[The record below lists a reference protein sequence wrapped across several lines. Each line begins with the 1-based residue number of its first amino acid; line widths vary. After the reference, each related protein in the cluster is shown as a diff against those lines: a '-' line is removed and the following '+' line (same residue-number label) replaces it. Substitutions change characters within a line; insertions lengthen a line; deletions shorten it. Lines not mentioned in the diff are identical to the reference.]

1 MGLWVGPV
9 YSALPLWLGLLA
21 ARADQISA
29 KARVANPES
38 PAYSFEEPSVAF
50 KLPTIQQG

>member
-1 MGLWVGPV
+1 
-9 YSALPLWLGLLA
+9 LPLWLGLLA